1 MSVDDDSAPPSA
13 GVRCPG
19 CGARNNGDAAWCSL
33 CFTALSEP
41 EPAGAEPAGAE
52 PAGAEPAP
60 AVVATP
66 DGAPARARHA
76 AEPAE
81 EQLDEAEVTAMLAQ
95 LTAAERPRSRWS
107 ALSGLVASP
116 GARVAVM
123 LAGTV
128 VVAAAGFGLLTAV
141 GALVSQ

>member
-1 MSVDDDSAPPSA
+1 VTFVDDDSAAPSA
-13 GVRCPG
+13 GLRCPG
-19 CGARNNGDAAWCSL
+19 CGARNAGDAAWCSL

-41 EPAGAEPAGAE
+41 AEAESAEVEPEPAVEV
-52 PAGAEPAP
+52 
-60 AVVATP
+60 VVATP
-66 DGAPARARHA
+66 DGGPARARHA

-95 LTAAERPRSRWS
+95 LSAAERPRSRWS
-107 ALSGLVASP
+107 ALSGAVGSP

-128 VVAAAGFGLLTAV
+128 VVAAAGFALLTAV
-141 GALVSQ
+141 GSLLSQ

>member
-1 MSVDDDSAPPSA
+1 MSVDDDSAAPSA

-41 EPAGAEPAGAE
+41 EPEAVEPAVE
-52 PAGAEPAP
+52 PAAP

-66 DGAPARARHA
+66 DDGPARARHA

-81 EQLDEAEVTAMLAQ
+81 EQVDEAEVTAMLAE
-95 LTAAERPRSRWS
+95 LSAAERPRSRWS

-116 GARVAVM
+116 GTRVAVM

-141 GALVSQ
+141 GALLSH